1 MEKRSFAENYERRIL
16 AEFRV
21 HDEGGKFPALEGI
34 AAPFGK
40 LSEDLGGFRERI
52 EPGAFSASIRGERR
66 DVAALREHNPE
77 LLLGRQSA
85 GTLEMRET
93 AEGLHVRIYPPDTEL
108 GRSTVESVRRGDLKK
123 MSFAFKTENDRWE
136 RVKGQDIRVLVD
148 LDTFDVS
155 AVAFPAYPDTVVAQ
169 RSLLAWR
176 DSLSNEE
183 EAKAA
188 LELEYEHRNRIID
201 MGAR

>member
-1 MEKRSFAENYERRIL
+1 METRSFAEGYEQRAF

-21 HDEGGKFPALEGI
+21 HEEDGQAPTLEGI

-52 EPGAFSASIRGERR
+52 KPGSFRASIKGERR
-66 DVAALREHNPE
+66 DVAAMREHNPE

-85 GTLEMRET
+85 GTLVMREKK
-93 AEGLHVRIYPPDTEL
+93 EGLSVIITPPDTEL
-108 GRSTVESVRRGDLKK
+108 GRSTVEAVRRGDLRS
-123 MSFAFKTENDRWE
+123 MSFGFVALDSKWE
-136 RVKGQDIRVLVD
+136 RVGGEDVRVLGDVD
-148 LDTFDVS
+148 LFDVS
-155 AVAFPAYPDTVVAQ
+155 VVTFPAYPDTRVAQ

-176 DSLSNEE
+176 DSLNEE
-183 EAKAA
+183 EESKAA